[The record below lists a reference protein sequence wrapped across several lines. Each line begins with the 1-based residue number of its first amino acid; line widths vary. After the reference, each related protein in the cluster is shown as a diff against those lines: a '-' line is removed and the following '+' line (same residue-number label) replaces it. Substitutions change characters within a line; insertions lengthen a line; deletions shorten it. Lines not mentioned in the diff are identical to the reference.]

1 MKISV
6 KYCVTGLLSFL
17 FITTGWAQQQPGG
30 ARPDGMRPGGMP
42 MAPGYRV
49 VGMLVDSATQQPLE
63 YASVDLISIDEQK
76 IIDGLLTDT
85 SGKFKFT
92 VEFPGVYRVRVLAVD
107 YRTYRTKFFTL
118 NDTQRFARVGRVDMV
133 NLRSEND
140 SVERIEGVEIVAQGQ
155 VIENRVDRLV
165 YNASQDLSS
174 RGSSASDLLAKVPM
188 VEVDMDGNVSI
199 RGSRNLKVLINGRP
213 SGLMTGSV
221 ADALRAL
228 PADEIDRVEV
238 ITNPSAKYD
247 AEGTAG
253 IINII
258 MKESR
263 LKGTSGN
270 VRAGIGTRSANFGG
284 NVSHQ
289 TGKSNFSAQL
299 GGHFWR
305 TWGDYRT
312 ERYNSIDGISYAMLQ
327 TGSTNNWGGGP
338 RLTLSFD
345 HQFNE
350 KNGLSVSSTLRSNMR
365 WNNQDWLTQQGL
377 KSNPLDFSWSQDAKN
392 NSAGLGA
399 DFNVDYRR
407 KFDKANRELGVSVQL
422 SNNRDLA
429 DYEANRLN
437 GLAYIP
443 YLESSEN
450 VADNNE
456 LTAQIDYT
464 EPLHKKATLELG
476 AKTILRDV
484 ASDYHFDTL
493 DFASQQLLTLDE
505 RNNAFTYYQN
515 VYGGYAQILYNINSS
530 ISLRAGGRYEYTEF
544 GGGLQKPSDSSFV
557 GKPYSNFIPYINL
570 SKNIG
575 RGGFARIT
583 YTQRIQRPSLN
594 YLNPYGNT
602 SDPLKV
608 SVGNPELEAEVS
620 HNVELNVGKYG
631 RGGGWGLNIYNRNVG
646 NAIQTIGE
654 VNREGVYYST
664 YENLGISNVSGFDLN
679 LNLKGDAYMLN
690 FNGGLGYVYLN
701 SGVTTGPL
709 ANLSNSGFTY
719 SAGLRGSVNMKNNWQ
734 LEAFGRFNAPNFT
747 LQGVTTNWF
756 FHMIGAKKRFA
767 SDKGGLGF
775 GLDNPLAPRRDFVT
789 LTQGADFYFYDVRRT
804 NMWGV
809 RVNFDYRFGEI
820 EVDKTPKVK
829 RKLQVDDLKDGG
841 GDVGM

>member
-1 MKISV
+1 MRFWR
-6 KYCVTGLLSFL
+6 TWMLLACL
-17 FITTGWAQQQPGG
+17 GATVGMAQAQPQQGG
-30 ARPDGMRPGGMP
+30 QRPDGMRPGGFPANMP
-42 MAPGYRV
+42 AYMVAGAI
-49 VGMLVDSATQQPLE
+49 VDSATQVPLE
-63 YASVDLISIDEQK
+63 FVAVDLISIDEQK
-76 IIDGLLTDT
+76 IVDGLLTDS
-85 SGKFKFT
+85 SGRFRFS
-92 VEFPGVYRVRVLAVD
+92 VEFPGVYRVRVLAVN
-107 YRTYRTKFFTL
+107 YPVYRTKFFTL
-118 NDTQRFARVGRVDMV
+118 SDSQRFARVGKVALPRNWEPM
-133 NLRSEND
+133 D
-140 SVERIEGVEIVAQGQ
+140 SVEQIEGVEIIAQSQ
-155 VIENRVDRLV
+155 VVENRVDRLV
-165 YNASQDLSS
+165 YNASQDLTS
-174 RGSSASDLLAKVPM
+174 RGSSASELLAKVPM

-228 PADEIDRVEV
+228 PADEIERVEV

-270 VRAGIGTRSANFGG
+270 FRAGIGTRSANLSG

-312 ERYNSIDGISYAMLQ
+312 ERYNSIDGVSYAMLQ
-327 TGSTNNWGGGP
+327 TGSNNNWGGGP

-350 KNGLSVSSTLRSNMR
+350 KNGLSVSSTLRSHMR
-365 WNNQDWLTQQGL
+365 WTNQDWNTLQGI
-377 KSNPLDFSWSQDAKN
+377 KEAPLDFSWSQEAQN
-392 NSAGLGA
+392 NSIGLGT
-399 DFNVDYRR
+399 DFNIDYRR
-407 KFDKANRELGVSVQL
+407 KFDKADRELGVSLQM

-437 GLAYIP
+437 GLAFNP
-443 YLESSEN
+443 YQEISSN
-450 VADNNE
+450 VADNRE
-456 LTAQIDYT
+456 WTAQLDYT
-464 EPLHKKATLELG
+464 EPFSKKAVLEVG

-493 DFASQQLLTLDE
+493 DYATSFYHTLE
-505 RNNAFTYYQN
+505 SRNNAFTYYQN
-515 VYGGYAQILYNINSS
+515 VYGGYAQMLFNFSKS
-530 ISLRAGGRYEYTEF
+530 LSLRAGGRYEFTEF
-544 GGGLQKPSDSSFV
+544 GGGMQKPSDSSFV
-557 GKPYSNFIPYINL
+557 GKPYANFIPYLNL
-570 SKNIG
+570 SKNVG
-575 RGGFARIT
+575 RGGFVRLT

-594 YLNPYGNT
+594 FLNPYRNT

-608 SVGNPELEAEVS
+608 SEGNPELEAEVS
-620 HNVELNVGKYG
+620 NNVELNLGKYG
-631 RGGGWGLNIYNRNVG
+631 RGGGWGLSVYNRTVG
-646 NAIQTIGE
+646 NAIQTIGR
-654 VNREGVYYST
+654 VTGEGVFLST
-664 YENLGISNVSGFDLN
+664 YENLGISNTTGMDLN
-679 LNLKGDAYMLN
+679 LNLKGDQYMVN

-701 SGVTTGPL
+701 SGISTGPL
-709 ANLSNSGFTY
+709 AGVSNSGFTY
-719 SAGLRGSVNMKNNWQ
+719 SAGLRGNVNLKNNWQ

-747 LQGVTTNWF
+747 LQGKTTNWF
-756 FHMIGAKKRFA
+756 FHMVGAKKRFA
-767 SDKGGLGF
+767 GDKGGLGF

-789 LTQGADFYFYDVRRT
+789 LTQGADFYYSDIRRT

-820 EVDKTPKVK
+820 EVDRTPKVK